1 MTLQREVSTAKRNDG
16 RRRLRAAAAQA
27 RISHQLP
34 AAAGY
39 LQQSAAFAPVG
50 LLHVRSGTSPRPSGR
65 KHHISQHL
73 PGLATIAGEIC
84 GLAALLLIVVSLSA
98 CSTIKGSSDGTWTAS
113 FFTDPDRVWG
123 AIEISLIELDY
134 EVTEK
139 NRFDGVIRARLE
151 PADDGTVIALAIDQV
166 MRTEDQ
172 VKVYVKPSFAGDEGS
187 TNPDLLKAAADEF
200 VKTLNSQLNG

>member
-1 MTLQREVSTAKRNDG
+1 MKREVTVLKCYTPSPASQW
-16 RRRLRAAAAQA
+16 RRCRERVIVAVL
-27 RISHQLP
+27 
-34 AAAGY
+34 
-39 LQQSAAFAPVG
+39 
-50 LLHVRSGTSPRPSGR
+50 
-65 KHHISQHL
+65 
-73 PGLATIAGEIC
+73 IAM
-84 GLAALLLIVVSLSA
+84 VVSLSS

-151 PADDGTVIALAIDQV
+151 PANDGTVIALAIDQV
-166 MRTEDQ
+166 VRTEDQ

-187 TNPDLLKAAADEF
+187 TNPDLLKAAADTF
-200 VKTLNSQLNG
+200 IKTLNSQLNG

>member
-1 MTLQREVSTAKRNDG
+1 MTLQRQVSTAKRNKIGMDA
-16 RRRLRAAAAQA
+16 RRRVRAAAAV
-27 RISHQLP
+27 
-34 AAAGY
+34 AG
-39 LQQSAAFAPVG
+39 
-50 LLHVRSGTSPRPSGR
+50 
-65 KHHISQHL
+65 
-73 PGLATIAGEIC
+73 
-84 GLAALLLIVVSLSA
+84 LLLIVVSLSA

-139 NRFDGVIRARLE
+139 NRFDGVIRARSE

-172 VKVYVKPSFAGDEGS
+172 VKVFIKPSFGDGGGS
-187 TNPDLLKAAADEF
+187 TNLDLLKAAADTF
-200 VKTLNSQLNG
+200 VMTLNSQLNG

>member
-1 MTLQREVSTAKRNDG
+1 MKRDVTVSKCSTPSTASRWH
-16 RRRLRAAAAQA
+16 RSRARAAVA
-27 RISHQLP
+27 
-34 AAAGY
+34 
-39 LQQSAAFAPVG
+39 V
-50 LLHVRSGTSPRPSGR
+50 
-65 KHHISQHL
+65 
-73 PGLATIAGEIC
+73 
-84 GLAALLLIVVSLSA
+84 LIVMVVSLSA